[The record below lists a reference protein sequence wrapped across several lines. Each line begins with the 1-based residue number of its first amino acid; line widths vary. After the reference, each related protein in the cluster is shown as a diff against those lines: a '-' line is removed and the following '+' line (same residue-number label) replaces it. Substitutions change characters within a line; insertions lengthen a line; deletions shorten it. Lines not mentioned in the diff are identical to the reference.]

1 MAVAFLLQ
9 HMESMSD
16 INTKVS
22 VVQVVNYI
30 IENQSKKAI
39 MTVRA
44 LEVLSSILKLLLA
57 SAEYDVSLFFTIE
70 TIFFLL
76 TALVNRKHQMQ

>member
-1 MAVAFLLQ
+1 MLQ

-22 VVQVVNYI
+22 VAQVVNYI